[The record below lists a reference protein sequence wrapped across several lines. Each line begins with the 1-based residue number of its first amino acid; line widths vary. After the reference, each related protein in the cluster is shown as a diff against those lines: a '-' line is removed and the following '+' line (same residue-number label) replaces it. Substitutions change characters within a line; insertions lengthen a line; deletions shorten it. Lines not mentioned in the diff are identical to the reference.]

1 VRTSAN
7 PNGLSG
13 HDPEGSSAAD
23 EDDGF
28 FMTKAAALLAT
39 LSFGLTDVAAVS
51 GSVGTVNVPAS
62 ASAPAES
69 APEKPAS
76 FLPKRAKADKD
87 PSCAEVVQA
96 QYMNCGQYLDKEKKK
111 RCTDGA
117 AEFCRLKDEF
127 FAPELGE
134 CAADCIWS
142 DARLKNGESLDAEYM
157 EKGHPMNAVMD
168 LEVKLQIHADL
179 DAAEEMKFM
188 TKCMHDCWDRKF
200 GR

>member
-1 VRTSAN
+1 MA
-7 PNGLSG
+7 
-13 HDPEGSSAAD
+13 
-23 EDDGF
+23 
-28 FMTKAAALLAT
+28 KAAALLAT
-39 LSFGLTDVAAVS
+39 LSLGLTNGAAVA
-51 GSVGTVNVPAS
+51 GSVGTVNVPTSAS
-62 ASAPAES
+62 ASAES
-69 APEKPAS
+69 ASEKPAS
-76 FLPKRAKADKD
+76 FLPKIRAGLGKD

-96 QYMNCGQYLDKEKKK
+96 TYMNCGQYLDEKKKK
-111 RCTDGA
+111 RCTEGA
-117 AEFCRLKDEF
+117 AEFCRLKKEF

-142 DARLKNGESLDAEYM
+142 DAHLKKGGNLDTEYM